1 MLSVASPEIKLTPM
15 MEQWH
20 QAKRKH
26 PDAIL
31 LFRMGD
37 FYELFGED
45 AILSAPI
52 LELALTC
59 RDKDKN
65 GLKMAG
71 FPFHSAPAYINK
83 LVEQGHKV
91 AICEQLEDP
100 KATKGIVKRG
110 VVEVISPGT
119 LIENEDSAS
128 NTTHSFLVSV
138 FRENGAW
145 ALCALD
151 ISVGTYIATSS
162 NDESKIAEEIIR
174 LHPKEIVVNK
184 DDERAIEFLCAL
196 QKNYPSLIWRLEKKI
211 LRTKSGGQIVDQ
223 AQELLMVYI
232 RELIGAL
239 PSHISVPIYYSID
252 DRLLM
257 DESTRENLDLLPKK
271 KGQQQN
277 LFSVLNYLKTPM
289 AKRQLLEE
297 LSAPSTSLSEIEQRQ
312 RRVGEFISDE
322 RMLHQIREELSA
334 CYDLSRLTALTA
346 SNKIGPRG
354 LGRLRDCLGI
364 VERIRELLEK
374 SPSEEFSS
382 LARQIPKLSEERAE
396 LERALH
402 YSLPLTLKDGDIFQP
417 GYDEKLD
424 EYQQLCNNGQ
434 ELLLAIE
441 QREKASTG
449 ISSLKIKYTRV
460 FGYYL
465 EITKTHLD
473 KVPAHYQRKQ
483 TIANGERYATAEL
496 NELEY
501 RLNSAQEQKAVREAE
516 LFEALRSMITQ
527 KAQALIQIAT
537 MLSEIDIL
545 SSFAEAARLNNWT
558 KPILL
563 AKEEAL
569 IAIEGGRH
577 PIIEALLAKNGALF
591 VPNDL
596 TLDSKNKIVA
606 LVTGPNMAGKSTIM
620 RQMALI
626 QIMAQ
631 IGSFVP
637 ARSARL
643 SICDQ
648 IFARVGASDDLA
660 RGRSTFMVEMSET
673 SHILRQASHYSLILL
688 DEIGRGTSTYDG
700 MAIAQSVLE
709 YLHHE
714 VKARTLFAT
723 HYHELTE
730 LEKDLAQLKNYHVEV
745 EEKNNQVRF
754 LYTLAE
760 GPALQSFGIQ
770 VARLAGLPTSVLNRA
785 STILS
790 TLEAKPH
797 KNSIE
802 IKQDNQAKQ
811 PGLFVQ
817 ATPNLSPEI
826 ESLAKLDINRMT
838 PLQAMLKLHGL
849 QNSIRQAIKID

>member
-1 MLSVASPEIKLTPM
+1 MSVASPEMKLTPM

-71 FPFHSAPAYINK
+71 FPFHSAPSYINK

-119 LIENEDSAS
+119 LIDNEESQS
-128 NTTHSFLVSV
+128 NLTHSFLLSLC
-138 FRENGAW
+138 EKDGEW

-151 ISVGTYIATSS
+151 ISVGAFIATAS
-162 NDESKIAEEIIR
+162 NNEKKIAEEITR
-174 LHPKEIVVNK
+174 LNPKEVVVNK
-184 DDERAIEFLCAL
+184 DDEASVNLLVDL
-196 QKNYPSLIWRLEKKI
+196 QKNYSSLTWRLEKKYFKTQGAEI
-211 LRTKSGGQIVDQ
+211 IVDK
-223 AQELLMVYI
+223 AQELLRSYI
-232 RELIGAL
+232 QELIGSL
-239 PSHISVPIYYSID
+239 PAHISVPQYYSID

-257 DESTRENLDLLPKK
+257 DESTRENLDLVPKK
-271 KGQQQN
+271 KGQQEN
-277 LFSVLNYLKTPM
+277 LFCVLNYMKTPM

-297 LSAPSTSLSEIEQRQ
+297 ISAPFTSLADIELRQ

-322 RMLHQIREELSA
+322 NLLEKVRDELSA

-364 VERIRELLEK
+364 VETIREFLEK
-374 SPSEEFSS
+374 SEGKELSS
-382 LARQIPKLSEERAE
+382 LALQMPKLNEEKTA
-396 LERALH
+396 LERALNN
-402 YSLPLTLKDGDIFQP
+402 SLPLNLKDGDIFKA
-417 GYDEKLD
+417 GYDERLD
-424 EYQQLCNNGQ
+424 SYQELCTNGQ

-460 FGYYL
+460 FGYYI

-496 NELEY
+496 NELEHK
-501 RLNSAQEQKAVREAE
+501 LNSAEEQKALREAE
-516 LFEALRSMITQ
+516 LFETLRLMISQ
-527 KAQALIQIAT
+527 KAQALIHLAR
-537 MLSEIDIL
+537 MLSEIDVL
-545 SSFAEAARLNNWT
+545 ASFAEGARLNNWI
-558 KPILL
+558 KPTVLK
-563 AKEEAL
+563 KEEAL
-569 IAIEGGRH
+569 IAVEAGRH
-577 PIIEALLAKNGALF
+577 PIIERLLAKKGALF
-591 VPNDL
+591 IPNDL
-596 TLDSKNKIVA
+596 TLANKAKTVA

-631 IGSFVP
+631 IGSYVP
-637 ARSARL
+637 AHAARL
-643 SICDQ
+643 SITDQ

-673 SHILRQASHYSLILL
+673 SHILRQATKYSLILL

-709 YLHHE
+709 YIHHQIT
-714 VKARTLFAT
+714 ARTLFAT

-730 LEKDLAQLKNYHVEV
+730 LEKELGQLKNYHVEV
-745 EEKNNQVRF
+745 EEKNNEVRF

-770 VARLAGLPTSVLNRA
+770 VARLAGLPNSVLNRA
-785 STILS
+785 STILNN
-790 TLEAKPH
+790 LEAKQDTQAAEI
-797 KNSIE
+797 KEDSE
-802 IKQDNQAKQ
+802 IKQ
-811 PGLFVQ
+811 PSLFGQ
-817 ATPNLSPEI
+817 NTPDFFPEM
-826 ESLAKLDINRMT
+826 ENLAKLDLNRMT
-838 PLQAMLKLHGL
+838 PMQAMIKLHGL
-849 QNSIRQAIKID
+849 QNSIRQAIKII